1 VDTRLCGFPLEITTT
16 PTAPVDPSAP
26 TVFRFRLTGP
36 TTIKLRNRATGRT
49 ATLDSS
55 GSYAVDTTTGS
66 VTFSGHRVWFWT
78 TGKRVPFAV
87 SDGRGTF
94 VAPGFAL
101 RPGTSRVHALDPCA
115 LVGPAASTR
124 PATTKAPWGLPRSA
138 LAQIGRSGLV
148 PVLGALLRHD
158 HAHLDVIVDG
168 RKVVVPGAIGLVEP
182 VDRGACTQRAAA
194 SADCATGH
202 GYFAE
207 VANSPLHTHAPSG
220 IVHIESDRLRAFT
233 LGEFFDEWG
242 VRLDARCVGGHCAGG
257 GQELRVYV
265 NGRRVAGDPRRVV
278 LSSHEEIAV
287 VFGGPGDFGSVPAR
301 YTGTWP
307 EAG

>member
-1 VDTRLCGFPLEITTT
+1 M
-16 PTAPVDPSAP
+16 
-26 TVFRFRLTGP
+26 FRFRLTGP
-36 TTIKLRNRATGRT
+36 TTIRLRNRATGRT
-49 ATLDSS
+49 ATLDST

-66 VTFSGHRVWFWT
+66 VAFSGHHVWFWT
-78 TGKRVPFAV
+78 TGKRVPFAAT
-87 SDGRGTF
+87 DGRGAF
-94 VAPGFAL
+94 VAPALAL
-101 RPGTSRVHALDPCA
+101 RPGTSRERVLDPCA

-124 PATTKAPWGLPRSA
+124 PRTTNAPWGLPRSA

-182 VDRGACTQRAAA
+182 LDRGACPQGPGS

-242 VRLDARCVGGHCAGG
+242 VRLDARCVGGA
-257 GQELRVYV
+257 LR
-265 NGRRVAGDPRRVV
+265 RRRQGASRLRERPPRPRRPAPRRA
-278 LSSHEEIAV
+278 LGPQEIAV
-287 VFGGPGDFGSVPAR
+287 VFWRPRRLRLGALRGYMASGPSGRAR
-301 YTGTWP
+301 SSTRIV
-307 EAG
+307 